1 MKNDTVYLEATREQN
16 RLKIG
21 IYKPD
26 DVIWHYEELPAAM
39 DRIEANCVS
48 MVEMLNNASRKGA
61 GGVREFEKLKAAG
74 RILCD
79 ELLPWNI
86 KEKLRHSDAEYL
98 VLRLDDRLV
107 HIPWELLCV
116 DEDFLCQQFNMGRLV
131 KTRQKI
137 AEGRRRKLAAP
148 LNMWI
153 LANPRGD
160 LEVASSEGLKIFQ
173 DMARMNHEENIVD
186 PSLDGDITSDEIR
199 ARMKNYDIVHF
210 AGHAD
215 YSSQE
220 DPGGIKASGWQL
232 ADANFTVRDIDR
244 MAGSAAMPSL
254 VFSNACQSARTEPWE
269 WKADPSPNFQPGR
282 EDRGGTFA
290 EEGSFG
296 LANAFLRA
304 GVKHYLGT
312 FWEIMDEPGGYFAHE
327 FYDLLSSGMPTG
339 KAVRQARA
347 NLIEKYGPDTCWAS
361 YILYGDPRASYFGQ
375 NQKPEKQVSVEPTI
389 SRNTATRG
397 SLFNYS
403 LNPMKLKEMWSWL
416 MACIVV
422 VAVVVGA
429 IAGNYFMKKAD
440 FDRKTEIQRILMAQA
455 EKKQEKTE
463 ALFKELVKKT
473 APRPSSETQA
483 SVPLTLAMIFDSQ
496 ISFSNQ
502 KKENLAAFAIQS
514 QLIEHSRFKILERK
528 SFDVILQE
536 LIWEEPEHLGLLMPK
551 LLLFLE
557 VYDDDDPP
565 LALMRLV
572 DKETGVVIDN
582 LFETLENDRSVFA
595 QKKKLS
601 EKLLKKLEALYP
613 LRGEISET
621 EGDDIRLNI
630 GDDAGVKMGQWFKV
644 IGKEVFLKVVSVEP
658 DTCTAKITKGKIPLE
673 QGWRV
678 EAVSLL

>member
-1 MKNDTVYLEATREQN
+1 MKNDTIYLEATREQN

-26 DVIWHYEELPAAM
+26 DVIWHYEELPAVM

-48 MVEMLNNASRKGA
+48 MVEMLNSASRKGV
-61 GGVREFEKLKAAG
+61 GGAQEFEKLRAAG
-74 RILCD
+74 RVLCD
-79 ELLPWNI
+79 ELLPWNV

-107 HIPWELLCV
+107 HIPWELLCT
-116 DEDFLCQQFNMGRLV
+116 DEEFLCQRFNMGRLV

-137 AEGRRRKLAAP
+137 AESRGRNLTAP

-153 LANPRGD
+153 LANPKGD
-160 LEVASSEGLKIFQ
+160 LEVASSEGLRIFQ

-186 PSLDGDITSDEIR
+186 PSLDGEITPDEIR
-199 ARMKNYDIVHF
+199 ARIKNYDIVHF

-220 DPGGIKASGWQL
+220 DPGGMKESGWQL
-232 ADANFTVRDIDR
+232 ADGNFTVHDIDK

-254 VFSNACQSARTEPWE
+254 VFSNACQSARTEAWE
-269 WKADPSPNFQPGR
+269 SKTGAFPNLRPG
-282 EDRGGTFA
+282 EAAFA

-339 KAVRQARA
+339 KAVRQARY
-347 NLIEKYGPDTCWAS
+347 NLIEKYGHDTCWAS
-361 YILYGDPRASYFGQ
+361 YILYGDPRSSYFGK
-375 NQKPEKQVSVEPTI
+375 NQKPEKQVCVEPTI
-389 SRNTATRG
+389 SRNTPTRG
-397 SLFNYS
+397 SFFNYS
-403 LNPMKLKEMWSWL
+403 LNPTKLKEVWSWL
-416 MACIVV
+416 TACIIV

-429 IAGNYFMKKAD
+429 IAGNYFIEKSD
-440 FDRKTEIQRILMAQA
+440 FEREIQIQRILMAQA
-455 EKKQEKTE
+455 EKKQVKTE
-463 ALFKELVKKT
+463 ALFKELVET
-473 APRPSSETQA
+473 ADPRQSSETQA
-483 SVPLTLAMIFDSQ
+483 SPLTLAMIFDSR

-502 KKENLAAFAIQS
+502 KKENLTAFAIQN

-536 LIWEEPEHLGLLMPK
+536 LIWKKPERLTLLMPK

-557 VYDDDDPP
+557 VYEEDEPP

-572 DKETGVVIDN
+572 DKETGVVVDN
-582 LFETLENDRSVFA
+582 LFETLENDKPVFA

-601 EKLLKKLEALYP
+601 ENLLKKLEALYP
-613 LRGEISET
+613 LRGEISGM

-630 GDDAGVKMGQWFKV
+630 GDEAGVKMGQWFKI
-644 IGKEVFLKVVSVEP
+644 IGKDVFMRVVSVEP
-658 DTCTAKITKGKIPLE
+658 GTCTAKITKGEIPLE
-673 QGWRV
+673 EGWRV